1 MKPAFSDM
9 IQSEMEEARRVRAFL
24 NGEDISQES
33 PLWLAP
39 GVPSFYNAMM
49 HLAPQYNIVSIAENV
64 TSAYTENGQQV
75 YVATVTVKRGNC
87 SRAGAATSQD
97 QQVAKFLAY
106 RNAVRQ
112 LIPQNGVRLVWQD
125 KRKESRRYA

>member
-1 MKPAFSDM
+1 MKITLNNM
-9 IQSEMEEARRVRAFL
+9 IQSEQQEAARVRRFL
-24 NGEDISQES
+24 DGEDISQES

-39 GVPSFYNAMM
+39 GVPSFYNAVM
-49 HLAPQYNIVSIAENV
+49 HLAPQYNIVSIAESV
-64 TSAYTENGQQV
+64 TSAYTENGNQV

-97 QQVAKFLAY
+97 QRVAKFLAY

-112 LIPQNGVRLVWQD
+112 LIPQNGVKLVWQD
-125 KRKESRRYA
+125 KQQEARQYA

>member
-1 MKPAFSDM
+1 MKPTRNGM
-9 IQSEMEEARRVRAFL
+9 IQSEQQEAARVRRFL

-49 HLAPQYNIVSIAENV
+49 HLAPQYDIISIAESV
-64 TSAYTENGQQV
+64 RSAYTENGQQV
-75 YVATVTVKRGNC
+75 YVATVTVKRGTC

-97 QQVAKFLAY
+97 ERVAKFLAY

-112 LIPQNGVRLVWQD
+112 LIPQNGVKLVWRD
-125 KRKESRRYA
+125 KRREARRYA

>member
-1 MKPAFSDM
+1 MKITLNNM
-9 IQSEMEEARRVRAFL
+9 IQSEQQEAARVRRFL
-24 NGEDISQES
+24 DGEDISQES

-39 GVPSFYNAMM
+39 GVPSFYNAVM
-49 HLAPQYNIVSIAENV
+49 HLAPQYNIVSIAESV
-64 TSAYTENGQQV
+64 TKAYTENGNQV

-97 QQVAKFLAY
+97 QRVAKFLAY

-112 LIPQNGVRLVWQD
+112 LIPQNGVKLVWQD
-125 KRKESRRYA
+125 KQQEARQYA

>member
-1 MKPAFSDM
+1 M
-9 IQSEMEEARRVRAFL
+9 IRSEQQEVARVRRFL
-24 NGEDISQES
+24 DGEDISQES

-49 HLAPQYNIVSIAENV
+49 HLAPQYGIVSIAENV
-64 TSAYTENGQQV
+64 TPICPKTGQSV

-97 QQVAKFLAY
+97 ERVAKFLAY

-112 LIPQNGVRLVWQD
+112 LIPQNGGKLGWRD
-125 KRKESRRYA
+125 KRKEARRYA

>member
-1 MKPAFSDM
+1 MQPTLYDM

-49 HLAPQYNIVSIAENV
+49 HLAPQYDIVSIVESV
-64 TSAYTENGQQV
+64 RSAYTENRNQV
-75 YVATVTVKRGNC
+75 YVATVTVRRGNC

-97 QQVAKFLAY
+97 QRVAKFLAY

-112 LIPQNGVRLVWQD
+112 LIPQNGVRLAWRD
-125 KRKESRRYA
+125 KQKEARRYV

>member
-9 IQSEMEEARRVRAFL
+9 IRSEMEEACRVRAFL
-24 NGEDISQES
+24 NGHDISQKS

-39 GVPSFYNAMM
+39 GVPSFYNALM
-49 HLAPQYNIVSIAENV
+49 HLAPQYGIVSIAERV
-64 TSAYTENGQQV
+64 RSAYTENGQQV
-75 YVATVTVKRGNC
+75 YVATVTGKRGKC

-97 QQVAKFLAY
+97 GRVAKFLAY

-112 LIPQNGVRLVWQD
+112 LIPQDGVRLAWQD
-125 KRKESRRYA
+125 KRKEARRYA

>member
-1 MKPAFSDM
+1 MKTTYSDM
-9 IQSEMEEARRVRAFL
+9 IRSEQQEARRVRAFL

-39 GVPSFYNAMM
+39 GVPSFYNAVM
-49 HLAPQYNIVSIAENV
+49 HLAPQYDIVSIAESV
-64 TSAYTENGQQV
+64 TKAYTENGQQV

-87 SRAGAATSQD
+87 SRVGAATSQD
-97 QQVAKFLAY
+97 QRVAKFLAY

-112 LIPQNGVRLVWQD
+112 LIPQNGVKLVWRD
-125 KRKESRRYA
+125 KQKEVKRYA